1 MLWLLRVPRVWC
13 AWRQQL
19 FGTSPTEDDKMS
31 VVAPRHGTE
40 QKTSAE
46 RILER
51 AIEVIDHSG
60 EAAIRTNPI
69 AFECGVTP
77 PILYR
82 AFGSREGLVIAA
94 QAERYR
100 RSTSESAEYL
110 YRYIAEAT
118 SRESLK
124 ENISNAL
131 DFIFSDSRAANRR
144 LRAEVIGSAV
154 SRPRLREDITRI
166 DREYAIEIAHAYQPA
181 VEKGWIPR
189 DRNLEVI
196 AIWAQ
201 GIVNMR
207 LMVDDATDADL
218 RRVWDSLSK
227 AAILDAVFG

>member
-1 MLWLLRVPRVWC
+1 MSC
-13 AWRQQL
+13 AWLPPVWQKSFPAGGKLLNVAQKD
-19 FGTSPTEDDKMS
+19 GTD
-31 VVAPRHGTE
+31 
-40 QKTSAE
+40 QKSSAE

-51 AIEVIDHSG
+51 AIEVIEKSG

-82 AFGSREGLVIAA
+82 AFGSREGLVVAA

-100 RSTSESAEYL
+100 RSTAESADYL
-110 YRYIAEAT
+110 YRYIAEAS
-118 SRESLK
+118 SRESLR
-124 ENISNAL
+124 ENISRAL
-131 DFIFSDSRAANRR
+131 DFIFGESRAANRR

-154 SRPRLREDITRI
+154 SRPGLRGEITRI

-181 VEKGWIPR
+181 VEKGWIAR
-189 DRNLEVI
+189 DKNLEVI

-207 LMVDDATDADL
+207 LMIDDSDDPGACRTWDAM
-218 RRVWDSLSK
+218 SK
-227 AAILDAVFG
+227 TAILSAVFD

>member
-1 MLWLLRVPRVWC
+1 VTPSEGT
-13 AWRQQL
+13 QQR
-19 FGTSPTEDDKMS
+19 TP
-31 VVAPRHGTE
+31 
-40 QKTSAE
+40 AE

-51 AIEVIDHSG
+51 AIEVVEQSG
-60 EAAIRTNPI
+60 EVAIRTNPI

-100 RSTSESAEYL
+100 RSSADSAAYL
-110 YRYIAEAT
+110 YRYIGEAT
-118 SRESLK
+118 SRQALID
-124 ENISNAL
+124 NISHSL
-131 DFIFSDSRAANRR
+131 DFIFGEVRSPHRR

-154 SRPRLREDITRI
+154 SRPQLRAEITRI

-181 VEKGWIPR
+181 VEKGWIAK

-196 AIWAQ
+196 AVWAQ

-207 LMVDDATDADL
+207 AMVDDSDDAET

-227 AAILDAVFG
+227 AAILDAIFG

>member
-1 MLWLLRVPRVWC
+1 MP
-13 AWRQQL
+13 
-19 FGTSPTEDDKMS
+19 
-31 VVAPRHGTE
+31 VAPKEGTD
-40 QKTSAE
+40 QRSSAE

-51 AIEVIDHSG
+51 AIEVIEQSG

-69 AFECGVTP
+69 AFDCGVTP

-100 RSTSESAEYL
+100 RSTAESAEYL
-110 YRYIAEAT
+110 YQYIASAT
-118 SRESLK
+118 SRESLR
-124 ENISNAL
+124 ENISRSL
-131 DFIFSDSRAANRR
+131 DFIFGDSRSANRR

-154 SRPRLREDITRI
+154 SRPKLREEITRI

-181 VEKGWIPR
+181 VEKGWIPS
-189 DRNLEVI
+189 DKNLEVI

-201 GIVNMR
+201 GVVNMR
-207 LMVDDATDADL
+207 MMVDDSSDPESRVEWDA
-218 RRVWDSLSK
+218 LSK

>member
-1 MLWLLRVPRVWC
+1 M
-13 AWRQQL
+13 RQA
-19 FGTSPTEDDKMS
+19 G
-31 VVAPRHGTE
+31 RTE

-46 RILER
+46 RILDR
-51 AIEVIDHSG
+51 AIEVIESSG

-110 YRYIAEAT
+110 YRYIAEAD
-118 SRESLK
+118 SRQSLRD
-124 ENISNAL
+124 NIANSL
-131 DFIFSDSRAANRR
+131 DFIFGDSRAANRR

-154 SRPRLREDITRI
+154 SRPRLREEISRI
-166 DREYAIEIAHAYQPA
+166 DREYATEIAHAYQPA
-181 VEKGWIPR
+181 VEKGWIAK
-189 DRNLEVI
+189 DKNLEVI
-196 AIWAQ
+196 AVWAQ

-207 LMVDDATDADL
+207 LMVDDSEDAATRVMWDA
-218 RRVWDSLSK
+218 LSK
-227 AAILDAVFG
+227 AAILAAIFD

>member
-1 MLWLLRVPRVWC
+1 MTPRD
-13 AWRQQL
+13 
-19 FGTSPTEDDKMS
+19 GTDQRS
-31 VVAPRHGTE
+31 
-40 QKTSAE
+40 SAE

-51 AIEVIDHSG
+51 AIAVIEQSG

-82 AFGSREGLVIAA
+82 AFGNRDGLVVAA

-100 RSTSESAEYL
+100 RSTAESAEYL

-118 SRESLK
+118 SRDTLRG
-124 ENISNAL
+124 NISRAL
-131 DFIFSDSRAANRR
+131 DFIFGDSRAANRR
-144 LRAEVIGSAV
+144 LRAEVVGSAV
-154 SRPRLREDITRI
+154 SRPKLRQEIRRI

-181 VEKGWIPR
+181 IEKGWIPK
-189 DRNLEVI
+189 DRNLEVV

-207 LMVDDATDADL
+207 LMVDDSDDADS
-218 RRVWDSLSK
+218 RAVWDSLSK
-227 AAILDAVFG
+227 AAILDAIFG